1 MVACSRA
8 IPFHGSDEYEI
19 TFAGSIEINFWCGG
33 DRFIAIG
40 GGGID
45 EEPLGFYGMK
55 GGMVLGRQEQ
65 RQILAWFKEQF
76 PSVREYGGPIG
87 RSAALGAVILIPN
100 LELAKMKMLS
110 TTFR

>member
-1 MVACSRA
+1 MVGCSRA
-8 IPFHGSDEYEI
+8 IPFHGCDEYEI
-19 TFAGSIEINFWCGG
+19 TFPHAEEIDFSCGG

-45 EEPLGFYGMK
+45 KPLGFYGMK
-55 GGMVLGRQEQ
+55 GGLVLGRQEQ
-65 RQILAWFKEQF
+65 RQLLAWLKEQF
-76 PSVREYGGPIG
+76 PSIREYDGPIG
-87 RSAALGAVILIPN
+87 RSAALGAVILIPD